1 MIFDVGPCAEQS
13 DLLRAF
19 NAVLN
24 VVQTVLVAYIA
35 NRAIRKNREEH
46 VRRHGRMSDD

>member
-1 MIFDVGPCAEQS
+1 MMFDVGPCNEQS
-13 DLLRAF
+13 EWLRAF

-35 NRAIRKNREEH
+35 NRAIRKNREEQNKRQH
-46 VRRHGRMSDD
+46 RFDED

>member
-1 MIFDVGPCAEQS
+1 MMFDVGPCSEQS
-13 DLLRAF
+13 EWLRAF

-35 NRAIRKNREEH
+35 NRALRKNREDMD
-46 VRRHGRMSDD
+46 RRSASLDD